1 MKFRVLILTLSLA
14 LLSNGAMAKSPT
26 AAYQGKYKAVLLLN
40 ADTGK
45 PLLAENIDRT
55 VYPASVVKLMTAL
68 LTLEAVES
76 GDVHWKDVVEV
87 SRKASRIGGSQV
99 YLKQGERFAL
109 QELTKAMI
117 ISSANDAAYAISE
130 YLGGT
135 SEDFVFQMNERAR
148 QLGMNHTRYT
158 SPHGLP
164 PGRNQK
170 PNITTAR
177 DLSLLAQEVL
187 KHPTYFKWS
196 STRLDSFRK
205 GTFQLL
211 NTNHKLLRSYD
222 GMDGMKTGY
231 YRKAGFN
238 LVATAHRNGERL
250 ISIVIG
256 SPNSRVRNQ
265 LTAALLDSG
274 FQHLAQQAHP
284 EDAEGLHSLATR

>member
-1 MKFRVLILTLSLA
+1 MKFRVLLLILSFT
-14 LLSNGAMAKSPT
+14 LLSTLAGAKSPT
-26 AAYQGKYKAVLLLN
+26 ASFKGKYKAALLIN
-40 ADTGK
+40 ADTGQ

-76 GDVHWKDVVEV
+76 GAAHWKDVVTV
-87 SRKASRIGGSQV
+87 SRRASRIGGSQV

-117 ISSANDAAYAISE
+117 ISSANDAAFAIAE

-135 SEDFVFQMNERAR
+135 PEDFVVRMNERAR
-148 QLGMNHTRYT
+148 QLGMAHTRYT

-164 PGRNQK
+164 PSRNQK
-170 PNITTAR
+170 PDITTAR
-177 DLSLLAQEVL
+177 DLSLLASEVL

-196 STRLDSFRK
+196 STRLDSFRH

-238 LVATAHRNGERL
+238 LIATAHRNGERL
-250 ISIVIG
+250 VSIVIG
-256 SPNSRVRNQ
+256 SPTSRVRNQ
-265 LTAALLDSG
+265 LTAALLDAG
-274 FQHLAQQAHP
+274 FQRLAQHTLP
-284 EDAEGLHSLATR
+284 EDADASASVATR